1 MVDTKRNKNE
11 RNFIVQYGRL
21 QMNCVEQLMAG
32 ISKIMFLERCFIVI
46 FPKTC
51 VIT

>member
-1 MVDTKRNKNE
+1 MVDTKKEKNE

-21 QMNCVEQLMAG
+21 QMNCVEQSMDG
-32 ISKIMFLERCFIVI
+32 TSKIMFLARCFIVI